1 MRGLLI
7 AIAMIAAA
15 PAAHAAD
22 RPGTEPSTRVPLL
35 QLAQA
40 QPDTINRNI
49 PQQGGPQQ
57 GGNVRPPRYVCI
69 IKPPASDA
77 GAGRYSCPAS
87 PGRVGE
93 SCRCANAVGSGKLR
107 QY

>member
-7 AIAMIAAA
+7 AMAMIAAA

-22 RPGTEPSTRVPLL
+22 RPGTEPSTAAPLL

-49 PQQGGPQQ
+49 PQQ

-87 PGRVGE
+87 PGRVGG